1 MSDHETTVQTQSVRT
16 LQVYTQIP
24 PRSPRAEGGEETL
37 MSVAGLG
44 AQNRAQLIN
53 EWSGNI
59 FGMSIDVAVVGTAQ
73 IEIVQQYWQN
83 LSSPFFEEP
92 LCLFIYFFL

>member
-1 MSDHETTVQTQSVRT
+1 MSDPETTVQTQSVRT
-16 LQVYTQIP
+16 VQVYTQIP

-59 FGMSIDVAVVGTAQ
+59 FGMSIDVAVMGTAQ

-92 LCLFIYFFL
+92 LCLFI

>member
-1 MSDHETTVQTQSVRT
+1 
-16 LQVYTQIP
+16 
-24 PRSPRAEGGEETL
+24 

-73 IEIVQQYWQN
+73 IEIVQQYWHER
-83 LSSPFFEEP
+83 L
-92 LCLFIYFFL
+92 L

>member
-1 MSDHETTVQTQSVRT
+1 
-16 LQVYTQIP
+16 
-24 PRSPRAEGGEETL
+24 

-59 FGMSIDVAVVGTAQ
+59 FGMSIDVAVMGTAQ

-92 LCLFIYFFL
+92 LCLFIYFFFVRKFLIFEFFSFYVRSNLSRTCT

>member
-1 MSDHETTVQTQSVRT
+1 MREQLFPQSFWERYT
-16 LQVYTQIP
+16 LTNLATHKP

-59 FGMSIDVAVVGTAQ
+59 FCMSIDVAVVGTAQ
-73 IEIVQQYWQN
+73 IEIVQQYWHER
-83 LSSPFFEEP
+83 L
-92 LCLFIYFFL
+92 L